1 MYGKG
6 RIIIMVHVLF
16 VCLGNICR
24 SPMAEAVL
32 RHKVREAGLEGKIQV
47 DSAGTG
53 SWHTGN
59 IPHEGTRRKLKDYGI
74 SDKGITARQVREQD
88 FQVHRYIV
96 PMDAAN
102 ASDLL
107 RFAPPAHE
115 AQVMLLMDFV
125 EGKEGAE
132 VPDPYYTGNF
142 QEVYEMVDAGC
153 EALLRHIRSRE
164 EL

>member
-1 MYGKG
+1 M
-6 RIIIMVHVLF
+6 IQVLF

-32 RHKVREAGLEGKIQV
+32 RHKVTEAGLADRIKV

-59 IPHEGTRRKLKDYGI
+59 SPHEGTRRILKQYGI

-88 FQVHRYIV
+88 FHEHRYIV

-102 ASDLL
+102 VSDLK
-107 RFAPPAHE
+107 RFAPKEHQSEVVP
-115 AQVMLLMDFV
+115 LMDFV
-125 EGKEGAE
+125 EGRKGEN

-142 QEVYEMVDAGC
+142 QEVYDMVDAGC
-153 EALLRHIRSRE
+153 DSLLAHIRSRE
-164 EL
+164 GL